1 MKTTPRHKNSDDSVL
16 SRYEDIIQS
25 MEQSVAS
32 NSENYRAWCVT
43 VVAAILL
50 GAVYNNQ
57 LTYTFV
63 AVLPV
68 FLSALMDGYY
78 VALRVILK
86 QYQKSRATPDEWELK
101 DVANEL
107 SSAMSRVK
115 ILQLDNLAAPAIR
128 RFYSPIL
135 VLLVLC
141 QITAFF
147 NGE

>member
-68 FLSALMDGYY
+68 FLSALMAVSYTHLTLPTKRI
-78 VALRVILK
+78 V
-86 QYQKSRATPDEWELK
+86 
-101 DVANEL
+101 
-107 SSAMSRVK
+107 
-115 ILQLDNLAAPAIR
+115 
-128 RFYSPIL
+128 
-135 VLLVLC
+135 
-141 QITAFF
+141 
-147 NGE
+147 

>member
-1 MKTTPRHKNSDDSVL
+1 MKTTPRHNNLDDSVL

-25 MEQSVAS
+25 MEQRVAS
-32 NSENYRAWCVT
+32 NSKNYRAWCVSI
-43 VVAAILL
+43 VAAILL

-57 LTYTFV
+57 LTYTYV

-86 QYQKSRATPDEWELK
+86 QYQKSRATPDEDQLK
-101 DVANEL
+101 DIANEL
-107 SSAMSRVK
+107 NGAMSRVK

-135 VLLVLC
+135 ILLVLC
-141 QITAFF
+141 QITAFI
-147 NGE
+147 NGK